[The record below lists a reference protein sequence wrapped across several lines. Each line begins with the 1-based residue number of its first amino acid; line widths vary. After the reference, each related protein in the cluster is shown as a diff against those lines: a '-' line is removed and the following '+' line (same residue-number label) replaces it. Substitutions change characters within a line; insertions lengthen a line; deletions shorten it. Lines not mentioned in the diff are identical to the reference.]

1 MRDLDIR
8 GAGNILGAEQSGFI
22 SEIGYE
28 MYQKILDEALIEL
41 KEHDFKGLFT
51 EESQREFVHECVI
64 ETDLEILIPDSY
76 ISSMTERLNL
86 YKELDSI
93 DNEADLGRFRIRM
106 HDRFG
111 QVPVQTEDLLHTIR
125 LRWLARKI
133 GFEKLLLRNQR
144 LTAYFINNPESD
156 YFQSLQFTA
165 ILEFIKKNPSYCRMK
180 EDKGRLSIGFPDI
193 RGVDEAIVKL
203 EAFQISKIT
212 NI

>member
-93 DNEADLGRFRIRM
+93 DNEADLGKFRIRM
-106 HDRFG
+106 NDRFG

-193 RGVDEAIVKL
+193 KGVDEAIVKL